1 MADRW
6 REDREDTENLV
17 EAEGEV
23 AERPSVTPRFE
34 FPSVT
39 EWWAK
44 LNKGSAISVLVL
56 VYVNLINYMDRSTV
70 AGLLEE
76 IKKDKDFD
84 IHQDKYLGLLQT
96 AFVVCYMLFAPIFG
110 YLGDRYSRKWIL
122 GIGIGFWSLSTLI
135 GSFMRSFPGFLVF
148 RALVGV
154 GEASYSTVAPAII
167 SDLFAKDER
176 SSILALFY
184 FAIPVGTGLGYIV
197 GSEVAGAF
205 GDWRWGLRVTPIMGA
220 LAVLAIIFLMT
231 DPPRGKAD
239 GSHLKPTSPLRDIRS
254 LACNKSYVLSV
265 VAFTCVTY
273 CAGAM
278 MWWGPNFAY
287 AGAKSACGNKAGC
300 NEITLQSV
308 SYKFGIVMTLSGLLG
323 VPVGSYSSQILRHQF
338 PNADPLVCGFT
349 LLASVPVLYFGF
361 LSANYSLPLCYA
373 LTFFAGLLL
382 NANWSIV
389 SDMTLYIVIPPRRSI
404 ASATQILVSHMLGD
418 AFSPYLIGA
427 MADAFKPYMRHAS
440 HRPNQIVGVEGS
452 LTPEEYDV
460 EFKALQYA
468 LFSCCF
474 AQVLGAFFFLVMSF
488 YIIDDRNRAE
498 RLIHSD
504 VVGADDPILRPLEA
518 EGVLTRPIDA
528 AEVRQDGG
536 GDGLNRR
543 EARIES

>member
-1 MADRW
+1 MTERW
-6 REDREDTENLV
+6 REEREDEQTLV
-17 EAEGEV
+17 GREEDKSTS
-23 AERPSVTPRFE
+23 RYSFE
-34 FPSVT
+34 FPSIT
-39 EWWAK
+39 EWWQN
-44 LNKGSAISVLVL
+44 LNKQSAISVLVL

-70 AGLLEE
+70 AGMLEE
-76 IKKDKDFD
+76 IKRDKDFD
-84 IHQDKYLGLLQT
+84 IKKDKYLGLLQT
-96 AFVVCYMLFAPIFG
+96 VFVFCYLLFAPIFG

-135 GSFMRSFPGFLVF
+135 GSFMKSFPAFLVF

-167 SDLFAKDER
+167 SDLFAKDDR
-176 SSILALFY
+176 SSVLALFY

-197 GSEVAGAF
+197 GSEVSGAF

-220 LAVLAIIFLMT
+220 IAVFMIIFFMT

-239 GSHLKPTSPLRDIRS
+239 GSHLKPTSPVSDVRALGR
-254 LACNKSYVLSV
+254 NKSFVLSTI
-265 VAFTCVTY
+265 AFTCVTY

-300 NEITLQSV
+300 SAITLESI

-323 VPVGSYSSQILRHQF
+323 VPVGSYASQMLRHQF

-349 LLASVPVLYFGF
+349 LLSSVPVLFFGF
-361 LSANYSLPLCYA
+361 FSADYSLPVCYA

-404 ASATQILVSHMLGD
+404 ASATQILVSHLFGD
-418 AFSPYLIGA
+418 AISPYLVGA
-427 MADAFKPYMRHAS
+427 MADAFKPYLRNAS
-440 HRPNQIVGVEGS
+440 GTPSGFTDS
-452 LTPEEYDV
+452 YSMTPEEYGV
-460 EFKALQYA
+460 EFKALQYS

-474 AQVLGAFFFLVMSF
+474 AQALGALFFMIMSW
-488 YIIDDRNRAE
+488 YILDDKNAAE
-498 RLIHSD
+498 RQIHSNQTIPED
-504 VVGADDPILRPLEA
+504 E
-518 EGVLTRPIDA
+518 EGG
-528 AEVRQDGG
+528 EEEEGG
-536 GDGLNRR
+536 GPIFRGAR
-543 EARIES
+543 EDVLATEE